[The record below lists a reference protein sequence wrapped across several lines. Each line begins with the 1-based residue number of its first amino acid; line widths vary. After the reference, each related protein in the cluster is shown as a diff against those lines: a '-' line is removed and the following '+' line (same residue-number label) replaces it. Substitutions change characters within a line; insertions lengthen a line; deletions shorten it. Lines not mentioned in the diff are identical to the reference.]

1 MISCTWQLIACGI
14 NHKSSS
20 LKLREPLQLSREDM
34 AHANATLCDL
44 PGVRESVILATCN
57 RVEFYLVIDR
67 DHKPFDV
74 VSTFYRELKNIDVS
88 SLEPNFYTN
97 KNREAAEHLFRVSSG
112 IDSMVVGENQILGQ
126 IKEAYSSACAVKS
139 AGKVMHRLFHQA
151 FRVGKQVRSDTE
163 LGQGACSISTAT
175 IEMLKPK
182 LDTIDS
188 PLILM
193 IGLNQMITLAT
204 SRLKR
209 RGFDRFMF
217 ANRTR
222 QAAVEF
228 GSQHNAEG
236 YGLDEL
242 PALLPRADVVIT
254 CTGSP
259 QAIITDDHIG
269 NMLVR
274 NPGKQLIIADM
285 AVPRDVE
292 IKKDHAGIDYYDLDD
307 VKKHAETNQSSRE
320 DAIPD
325 AESLIERK
333 LEQFMY
339 WFDHVRH
346 EPIYNGLTET
356 FEQIRHDELKRV
368 IENLPPES
376 RDIIERATRRIVER
390 IMQIK
395 IRAAGSP
402 EKEKAEK

>member
-1 MISCTWQLIACGI
+1 LTFLHWSRISI
-14 NHKSSS
+14 
-20 LKLREPLQLSREDM
+20 
-34 AHANATLCDL
+34 
-44 PGVRESVILATCN
+44 
-57 RVEFYLVIDR
+57 
-67 DHKPFDV
+67 
-74 VSTFYRELKNIDVS
+74 
-88 SLEPNFYTN
+88 
-97 KNREAAEHLFRVSSG
+97 
-112 IDSMVVGENQILGQ
+112 Q